1 MIVITVA
8 RKPMDGTV
16 ARNALKWGC
25 GGINIDASRIAMSEG
40 WTGSPTAPYV
50 NSSGDTGRTWN
61 PSNTPVIERTNHPQ
75 GRWPANLILSHL
87 PDCQC
92 TGTVDIPAG
101 PPTPSGMDR
110 INMNMAMQGARPGSY
125 QKGTPTPPPDRRNP
139 DGTETVPVW
148 VCVEGCPVAA
158 LDGQSGERPGMSG
171 GGATMDNANKK
182 TGAEVI
188 PSFNRKPSAPFIR
201 SDTGGASR
209 FFKQIQGKV

>member
-8 RKPMDGTV
+8 RKPLDGTV

-25 GGINIDASRIAMSEG
+25 GGINIDAVRIGTTVET
-40 WTGSPTAPYV
+40 WPVSPTYRPGAKQPGESTTGDVMKLGIAP
-50 NSSGDTGRTWN
+50 S
-61 PSNTPVIERTNHPQ
+61 
-75 GRWPANLILSHL
+75 GRWPANLILTHR
-87 PDCQC
+87 PECQC

-110 INMNMAMQGARPGSY
+110 INMNMAMQGARPNTY

-148 VCVEGCPVAA
+148 VCIEGCPVAS

-171 GGATMDNANKK
+171 GGATADNANKK

-209 FFKQIQGKV
+209 FFKQIQG